1 MTSPAKLYAK
11 LLANPGAT
19 ISFRDFERLLV
30 AFGFHLKRTTGSH
43 RQYRHPLVPRVI
55 PVQPSGGDAKHYQ
68 VRDFMLLV
76 ERYGLEIS
84 E

>member
-30 AFGFHLKRTTGSH
+30 AAGVVLRRVSGSH
-43 RQYRHPLVPRVI
+43 RQHRHPASPTVLS
-55 PVQPSGGDAKHYQ
+55 VQPRGKDAKTYQ
-68 VRDFMLLV
+68 VQQFMTIMEEARLS
-76 ERYGLEIS
+76 IDS
-84 E
+84 